1 MEPRIILPLALFL
14 ALAALFLLV
23 LQRASRL
30 VARTREHERFQRS
43 IADLDVRFGRTIDPV
58 IAGLDEIRRHRIG
71 AEALAEVLSR
81 ASDELRTEI
90 DEARALRGPAGL
102 TDVPPSYARELERAE
117 RAVGLAEHGR
127 SGLIA
132 TRGGPRELEAQTSL
146 KRAALNLRHA
156 REAAGMVASRVA
168 ETLPPGT
175 QRTSGAAQQSRPPMA
190 VSVPAVQAPV
200 TATPVAAA
208 PAPTV
213 APAIPGGG
221 GEGGPDRDP
230 DPSM

>member
-30 VARTREHERFQRS
+30 VARTREHQQFQRT

-58 IAGLDEIRRHRIG
+58 IGGLDEIRRHRIG
-71 AEALAEVLSR
+71 ADALAEVL
-81 ASDELRTEI
+81 AKAGDELRSEI
-90 DEARALRGPAGL
+90 DETRALRGPAGL
-102 TDVPPSYARELERAE
+102 TDVPSSFARELERAE

-156 REAAGMVASRVA
+156 REAAGLVARRVA

-175 QRTSGAAQQSRPPMA
+175 QRARSGTGPSRPPTPLA
-190 VSVPAVQAPV
+190 VSAGQAPIA
-200 TATPVAAA
+200 TTPVA
-208 PAPTV
+208 PTTV
-213 APAIPGGG
+213 APPMPTAS
-221 GEGGPDRDP
+221 GEGVDGGP

>member
-30 VARTREHERFQRS
+30 VARTREHERFQRA
-43 IADLDVRFGRTIDPV
+43 IADLDARFGRTIDPV
-58 IAGLDEIRRHRIG
+58 IGGLDDIRRHQIG
-71 AEALAEVLSR
+71 ADALADVL
-81 ASDELRTEI
+81 AKAGDELRSEI
-90 DEARALRGPAGL
+90 DQTRALRGPAGL

-156 REAAGMVASRVA
+156 REAAATVARRVA

-175 QRTSGAAQQSRPPMA
+175 QRARGGSRQSRPPTPIA
-190 VSVPAVQAPV
+190 VSAVQAPV
-200 TATPVAAA
+200 ATSPVTGPPVAPIMPGA
-208 PAPTV
+208 TV
-213 APAIPGGG
+213 D
-221 GEGGPDRDP
+221 GGPDGGS

>member
-30 VARTREHERFQRS
+30 VARTREHEKFQRS
-43 IADLDVRFGRTIDPV
+43 IAELDVRFGRTIDPV
-58 IAGLDEIRRHRIG
+58 IGGLDEIRRHRID
-71 AEALAEVLSR
+71 AAALADVLAR
-81 ASDELRTEI
+81 AGDELRSQI
-90 DEARALRGPAGL
+90 DETRALRGPAGL

-117 RAVGLAEHGR
+117 RAIGLAEHGR

-156 REAAGMVASRVA
+156 REAAGLVARRVA

-175 QRTSGAAQQSRPPMA
+175 QRARAGSGRSRPPTPIA
-190 VSVPAVQAPV
+190 VSAGQAPI
-200 TATPVAAA
+200 ATTPGGSSPVA
-208 PAPTV
+208 PPIPTASGDGV
-213 APAIPGGG
+213 DGGSN
-221 GEGGPDRDP
+221 
-230 DPSM
+230 PSM

>member
-30 VARTREHERFQRS
+30 VARTREHERFQRA
-43 IADLDVRFGRTIDPV
+43 IADLDMRFGRTIDPV
-58 IAGLDEIRRHRIG
+58 IAGLDEIRRHRMG
-71 AEALAEVLSR
+71 ADALADILAR
-81 ASDELRTEI
+81 AGDELRTEI
-90 DEARALRGPAGL
+90 DETRALRGPAGL

-127 SGLIA
+127 SGLMA

-156 REAAGMVASRVA
+156 REAAGLVARRVA
-168 ETLPPGT
+168 ETLPPGA
-175 QRTSGAAQQSRPPMA
+175 QRARSGSSQPRP
-190 VSVPAVQAPV
+190 QTPV
-200 TATPVAAA
+200 TVSAGQGPTASS
-208 PAPTV
+208 TV
-213 APAIPGGG
+213 APPVAPPIPAATGDGVDGGS
-221 GEGGPDRDP
+221 

>member
-30 VARTREHERFQRS
+30 VARTREHERFQRA
-43 IADLDVRFGRTIDPV
+43 IAELDLRFGRTIDPV
-58 IAGLDEIRRHRIG
+58 IGGLDEIRRHRIG
-71 AEALAEVLSR
+71 ADALAEVL
-81 ASDELRTEI
+81 AKAGDELRAEI
-90 DEARALRGPAGL
+90 DETRVLRGPAGL

-156 REAAGMVASRVA
+156 REAAGLVARRVA

-175 QRTSGAAQQSRPPMA
+175 QRARAAARPSRLP
-190 VSVPAVQAPV
+190 APV
-200 TATPVAAA
+200 TVARA
-208 PAPTV
+208 PAAV
-213 APAIPGGG
+213 ATAPPVVPAMAPGAVDS
-221 GEGGPDRDP
+221 GPDEGS

>member
-14 ALAALFLLV
+14 ALAALFLLI

-30 VARTREHERFQRS
+30 VARTREHERFQRT
-43 IADLDVRFGRTIDPV
+43 IADLDQRFGRTIDPV
-58 IAGLDEIRRHRIG
+58 IGGLDEIRRHRIG
-71 AEALAEVLSR
+71 ADALGEVLTK
-81 ASDELRTEI
+81 AGDELRTEI
-90 DEARALRGPAGL
+90 DEARALRGPTGL

-156 REAAGMVASRVA
+156 REAAGTVARRVA

-175 QRTSGAAQQSRPPMA
+175 QRARTGPAQRRPAPVVSG
-190 VSVPAVQAPV
+190 PAVQAPV
-200 TATPVAAA
+200 ATAAGVATPVA
-208 PAPTV
+208 PV
-213 APAIPGGG
+213 APAMSAGSDDGRVDGGS
-221 GEGGPDRDP
+221 

>member
-30 VARTREHERFQRS
+30 VARTREHERFQRA
-43 IADLDVRFGRTIDPV
+43 IADLDMRFGRTIDPV
-58 IAGLDEIRRHRIG
+58 IEGLDEIRRHRIG
-71 AEALAEVLSR
+71 ADALADVLAR
-81 ASDELRTEI
+81 AGDELRSQI
-90 DEARALRGPAGL
+90 DETRALRGPAGL
-102 TDVPPSYARELERAE
+102 TDVPPSFARELERAE

-127 SGLIA
+127 SGLTA

-156 REAAGMVASRVA
+156 REAAGLVARRVA
-168 ETLPPGT
+168 ETLPPGA
-175 QRTSGAAQQSRPPMA
+175 QRARSGSAPPRPPA
-190 VSVPAVQAPV
+190 PITVSAGQAPV
-200 TATPVAAA
+200 ATTSVAAPPVAQ
-208 PAPTV
+208 PMPTASSDAV
-213 APAIPGGG
+213 DGGS
-221 GEGGPDRDP
+221 

>member
-23 LQRASRL
+23 LQRASQL
-30 VARTREHERFQRS
+30 VARTREHERFQR
-43 IADLDVRFGRTIDPV
+43 AVAELDIRFGLTIDPV
-58 IAGLDEIRRHRIG
+58 IGGLDDIRRHEIG
-71 AEALAEVLSR
+71 ADALAEVL
-81 ASDELRTEI
+81 AKAGDELRSEI
-90 DEARALRGPAGL
+90 ADARALRGPVGL

-156 REAAGMVASRVA
+156 REAAGLVARRVA

-175 QRTSGAAQQSRPPMA
+175 QRARGGSRPSRPPTPIP
-190 VSVPAVQAPV
+190 VSAVPAAMP
-200 TATPVAAA
+200 TTPVGG
-208 PAPTV
+208 PPV
-213 APAIPGGG
+213 APMVTGT
-221 GEGGPDRDP
+221 GEGGVDGGP